1 MKKTLALLLAL
12 VLIIATAPA
21 AFATSQS
28 TKLTTTVPGANYTF
42 TIPKDTEI
50 AYNATDTSI
59 GYVTVTESSGFA
71 LGKNLQITLEYSAFT
86 SEDTSTTIPYVVKY
100 SETKKL
106 SDTESAETHVG
117 TTYLSPMTFRGQN
130 DGTVSRLAYDDN
142 TYTSNGISY
151 HYYVGDLGV
160 IIAAGD
166 WGKALAG
173 DYTSTITFTASVVST
188 K

>member
-12 VLIIATAPA
+12 VLIVAMAPA

-28 TKLTTTVPGANYTF
+28 TKLTTTVPGATYTF

-71 LGKNLQITLEYSAFT
+71 LGKDLQIELKYSAFT
-86 SEDTSTTIPYVVKY
+86 SENVSTTIPYKVLY
-100 SETKKL
+100 SV
-106 SDTESAETHVG
+106 AENQN
-117 TTYLSPMTFRGQN
+117 TTDPATRHSYYSHLSPMIFKGSNT
-130 DGTVSRLAYDDN
+130 GTVASLAYAEYSSSGM
-142 TYTSNGISY
+142 THIG
-151 HYYVGDLGV
+151 YVGDLGIV
-160 IIAAGD
+160 ISASD

-173 DYTSTITFTASVVST
+173 DYTSTITFTASVVAA

>member
-12 VLIIATAPA
+12 VLIVAMAPA

-28 TKLTTTVPGANYTF
+28 TKLTTTVPGATYTF

-71 LGKNLQITLEYSAFT
+71 QGKNLQIKLAYSAFT
-86 SEDTSTTIPYVVKY
+86 SEDVSTTIPYKVY
-100 SETKKL
+100 YNAINDSTASEPA
-106 SDTESAETHVG
+106 SYHRFGTEG
-117 TTYLSPMTFRGQN
+117 LSPMVFEGSN
-130 DGTVSRLAYDDN
+130 NGTVNRLAYYK
-142 TYTSNGISY
+142 TVSNGTAY
-151 HYYVGDLGV
+151 YYVGDLGV
-160 IIAAGD
+160 VISASD

-173 DYTSTITFTASVVST
+173 DYTSTITFTASVVSA